1 MRLKSKA
8 TSPIHMSAILLY
20 ICQAYLFMLFI
31 AHFIILCNTGA
42 IVTGLL
48 KATSL
53 DDLIY

>member
-31 AHFIILCNTGA
+31 AHFIILCNIGA